1 MSNQTPQ
8 NKKVSGTL
16 EYSACVLEYICTYFY
31 MQHGL
36 EEAGSAP
43 TEGGLGAVG
52 QVVAEVAR
60 PTQPGT
66 TVDVTVEGTTMGERT
81 VRTGAQIWERGRPQT
96 DLS

>member
-1 MSNQTPQ
+1 
-8 NKKVSGTL
+8 
-16 EYSACVLEYICTYFY
+16 

>member
-1 MSNQTPQ
+1 
-8 NKKVSGTL
+8 
-16 EYSACVLEYICTYFY
+16 

-66 TVDVTVEGTTMGERT
+66 TVDVTVEGTTMGECT
-81 VRTGAQIWERGRPQT
+81 VRT
-96 DLS
+96 

>member
-1 MSNQTPQ
+1 MAAHLDTAGPPPAE
-8 NKKVSGTL
+8 VPTFD
-16 EYSACVLEYICTYFY
+16 SA
-31 MQHGL
+31 
-36 EEAGSAP
+36 A
-43 TEGGLGAVG
+43 
-52 QVVAEVAR
+52 QVKAVAEVAR

>member
-1 MSNQTPQ
+1 M
-8 NKKVSGTL
+8 
-16 EYSACVLEYICTYFY
+16 
-31 MQHGL
+31 
-36 EEAGSAP
+36 
-43 TEGGLGAVG
+43 G

-66 TVDVTVEGTTMGERT
+66 TVDVTMEGTTMGERT